1 MKRAT
6 LVVELLS
13 GLSDALL
20 SGAEAT
26 EVLGGLGN
34 DISAQLPMTTEM

>member
-1 MKRAT
+1 MKRAA
-6 LVVELLS
+6 LVVKLLS

-26 EVLGGLGN
+26 EVLSGLGN
-34 DISAQLPMTTEM
+34 DIGTQLQMTTK